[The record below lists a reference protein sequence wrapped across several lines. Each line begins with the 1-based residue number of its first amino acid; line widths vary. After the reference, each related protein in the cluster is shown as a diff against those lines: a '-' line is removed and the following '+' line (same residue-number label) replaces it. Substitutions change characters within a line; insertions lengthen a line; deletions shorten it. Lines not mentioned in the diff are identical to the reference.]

1 MPAVPM
7 LPAQPDDPTLQAIFA
22 EVRARG
28 IDVPALYRVMGNA
41 PKMLRAWID
50 FAWPLRLNA
59 TTSRALR
66 ELLILRG
73 AQVGGVDYEWAHHI
87 PMALDAGV
95 PQAKIDALA
104 DWSSSPLFD
113 ARERAVLRV
122 AEEVT
127 RGPGASEQALA
138 DLASHFDHA
147 GVVEIVL
154 TASFYVCV
162 SRFLLSMRLEL
173 EPDYEHLRLPKRP
186 AAG

>member
-1 MPAVPM
+1 MPVVPM
-7 LPAQPDDPTLQAIFA
+7 VPTQPDDPALAAIFA

-28 IDVPALYRVMGNA
+28 IEIPDLYRVMGNSA
-41 PKMLRAWID
+41 PMLRAWID

-59 TTSRALR
+59 RTPRDLR

-73 AQVGGVDYEWAHHI
+73 AQVGGVDYEWAHHV

-104 DWSSSPLFD
+104 DWSASPLFD
-113 ARERAVLRV
+113 ARERAVLRL

-127 RGPGASEQALA
+127 RGPGASAECQAALA
-138 DLASHFDHA
+138 QHVDHA
-147 GVVEIVL
+147 GVVELTL

-162 SRFLLSMRLEL
+162 SRFLVSMNLEL
-173 EPDYEHLRLPKRP
+173 EPEYEHLRLKP
-186 AAG
+186 AAR